1 MAVATV
7 VQAKYNSATTGSS
20 VSITSAQ
27 SWAAPTAGNLLVVT
41 AATYQGTSPGM
52 SSSFGGA
59 WTALSGTK
67 FFYKIATGAETT
79 VQYTWG
85 ASSTGAIYAIEFA
98 GANTSSFPDFSVGG
112 TGASANNFTVT
123 GVLGSTLSSASG
135 LDDILVYLFADGGA
149 SSGLT
154 LTDAFGVGITPTF
167 TNGTSNIPLVGY
179 YIDSTG
185 ARTAGTVGTADPKW
199 TWTTARY
206 PFSFVMTV
214 RPSVVSQSPAS
225 PDSSAIAEPSG
236 QKPIQS
242 WSGPS
247 LTETK
252 EPNHNTDDSAAP
264 VPSWATNP
272 TAEAL
277 LSDDSE
283 GGGATPAPPTQS
295 WNVVP
300 VSADPVNGSD
310 SLVPPTQGWS
320 GPSATDTKAK
330 NLDDSTVTQQWAQS
344 LSDGVVSADD
354 ILSAWSVALSGL
366 MASSDSLSVLFDIPI
381 FASDSVSTADSV
393 SLPTW
398 SIVAQS
404 DAFHATEQTVFN
416 VQFAAFDS
424 SRLVDLILQSWGL
437 PLRDSGTLSEAWKVF
452 GPAVTLLATESAAY
466 EIIANEV

>member
-1 MAVATV
+1 
-7 VQAKYNSATTGSS
+7 
-20 VSITSAQ
+20 
-27 SWAAPTAGNLLVVT
+27 
-41 AATYQGTSPGM
+41 
-52 SSSFGGA
+52 
-59 WTALSGTK
+59 
-67 FFYKIATGAETT
+67 
-79 VQYTWG
+79 
-85 ASSTGAIYAIEFA
+85 
-98 GANTSSFPDFSVGG
+98 
-112 TGASANNFTVT
+112 
-123 GVLGSTLSSASG
+123 
-135 LDDILVYLFADGGA
+135 
-149 SSGLT
+149 
-154 LTDAFGVGITPTF
+154 
-167 TNGTSNIPLVGY
+167 
-179 YIDSTG
+179 
-185 ARTAGTVGTADPKW
+185 
-199 TWTTARY
+199 
-206 PFSFVMTV
+206 MTV

-277 LSDDSE
+277 LSNDSE